1 MLGKMDLHQSDTN
14 TLNTRKKVSN
24 KGFIYATLLA
34 TTISLLF
41 TLSIIHFSPISEI
54 LISHSQ
60 YTPTKDFKEL
70 SEYEQVIIDRMIKE
84 KSIITVDSLWSMQV
98 SFYQTIVSLLIALNA
113 AILVIAFV
121 IIRSSSKAEVIR
133 SSIEQF
139 RDFSRSGNFT
149 KLVERKAKKE
159 VTKINLTYNDMLDA
173 IEQLGDRAKTTE
185 DAIIVIS
192 NRLAK
197 FDSSEDDEESE
208 QEAIIR

>member
-1 MLGKMDLHQSDTN
+1 MLGKTDVQQSPEKTSPAMSLVN
-14 TLNTRKKVSN
+14 NRS
-24 KGFIYATLLA
+24 FIYATLLA

-41 TLSIIHFSPISEI
+41 TLAIIHFSPISEI
-54 LISHSQ
+54 LISHTQ
-60 YTPTKDFKEL
+60 YAPTKDFKEL
-70 SEYEQVIIDRMIKE
+70 GEYEQVIIDRMIKE

-121 IIRSSSKAEVIR
+121 IIRSSSKAEVIK

-139 RDFSRSGNFT
+139 REFSRSGNFT

-159 VTKINLTYNDMLDA
+159 VTKINLTYGDMLDA
-173 IEQLGDRAKTTE
+173 IEELGTRANSTD

-192 NRLAK
+192 NRLAEL
-197 FDSSEDDEESE
+197 DNSEDDELKTEESV
-208 QEAIIR
+208 IR